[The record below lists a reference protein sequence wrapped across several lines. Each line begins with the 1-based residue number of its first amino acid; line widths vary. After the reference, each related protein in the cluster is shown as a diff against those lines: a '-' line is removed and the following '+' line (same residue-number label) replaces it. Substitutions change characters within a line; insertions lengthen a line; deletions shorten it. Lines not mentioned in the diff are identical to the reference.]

1 MADRNQQII
10 NEFLSDF
17 PFLEKDNYIW
27 ELESGNGEKEKNIVF
42 YGTNINDNNN
52 VIYVK
57 RIFIKFKDTDK
68 NNHKQIFKEIYFTFF
83 FQKYYYFLNKVDK
96 LFSKNE
102 EFLFLIFKDNNT
114 ISLKRLIN
122 SKEKDYLNNNPN
134 LIKWIIYQIAFGL
147 YTLHSNNI
155 IHFDIK
161 PSNILINKVGG
172 IFIIDFGSAIFKGEN
187 YYSYTSSHASPE
199 FLINHVNDEKYDIWS
214 LGITMIELY
223 LKDYSIFNN
232 IKDKK
237 KQLDEIFTKFGIKD
251 KYTNEDLI
259 KELNDNKKIK
269 FQIDKNI
276 LAKIND
282 KNAKDLLKN
291 LLTFSP
297 KERFTAKNVLDSKY
311 LKEYKGID
319 SFELKKN
326 NILKT
331 YPEIL
336 ENPIKHKDF
345 LKLIREIEK

>member
-1 MADRNQQII
+1 MADRKQQII

-27 ELESGNGEKEKNIVF
+27 KLESGNGEKEKNIVF
-42 YGTNINDNNN
+42 SGTNINDNNN

-57 RIFIKFKDTDK
+57 RIYIKFKDTDK
-68 NNHKQIFKEIYFTFF
+68 NKHKQIFKEIYFTFF
-83 FQKYYYFLNKVDK
+83 FQKYYYFQNNVDK

-102 EFLFLIFKDNNT
+102 EFLFLIFKENYAD
-114 ISLKRLIN
+114 SLKRLIN
-122 SKEKDYLNNNPN
+122 SKKNFYLDDPN
-134 LIKWIIYQIAFGL
+134 FIKWIIYQIAFGL

-251 KYTNEDLI
+251 KYTNEDLK

-282 KNAKDLLKN
+282 KDAKDLLKN

-326 NILKT
+326 NILKK

>member
-161 PSNILINKVGG
+161 PSNILINRRGD

-282 KNAKDLLKN
+282 KDAIDLLKN

-311 LKEYKGID
+311 LKKYKGID

-326 NILKT
+326 DILKT

-345 LKLIREIEK
+345 LKLIREIK